1 MNMDIIDQFKTY
13 ISNSFGESPKVLCMG
28 DAELSA
34 LPLMLRANYS
44 FYNSTLLGFEIVLL
58 VTKDAGHIT
67 PMQME
72 RNAQMLEKKFG
83 KFVVHVIERMEAY
96 NVGRL
101 IARRVNFV
109 IPGKQAFIPQMLT
122 HISKPKVEKKPTEQ
136 ILPIAQVIILR
147 QLLKHDIE
155 GKTSYEL
162 VDTLS
167 SSYPTIN
174 RAVNWLAEHE
184 IISMEGL
191 GEKVVRFNI
200 NLLEQALN
208 VCTSPIKRIIYT
220 DAKVKGTTA
229 GVNALAQYTMINE
242 DEKQCYAMTLE
253 QLKTLNIQTDTK
265 FGDVRIEIWRYNPQ
279 LLTDTDIADPLSV
292 YFSLK
297 ENQDERIQ
305 IELEHL
311 INEKS
316 WLEA

>member
-1 MNMDIIDQFKTY
+1 MDIIDQFKTY
-13 ISNSFGESPKVLCMG
+13 ISKSFGKSSEVLIMG

-34 LPLMLRANYS
+34 LPLMLRANYD
-44 FYNSTLLGFEIVLL
+44 FYNSTLLGIEIVLL
-58 VTKDAGHIT
+58 VTKDAEHMT

-72 RNAQMLEKKFG
+72 RNAQMLEKHFG
-83 KFVVHVIERMEAY
+83 KFVVHIIERMEAY

-122 HISKPKVEKKPTEQ
+122 HITKPKAEKKPTEQ
-136 ILPIAQVIILR
+136 ILPFAQVMILR
-147 QLLKHDIE
+147 QLLKHDLE

-162 VDTLS
+162 VETLS

-174 RAVNWLAEHE
+174 RAVNWLDEHGV
-184 IISMEGL
+184 ILMEGV
-191 GEKVVRFNI
+191 GEKTVRFNN
-200 NLLEQALN
+200 NLLEEALN
-208 VCTSPIKRIIYT
+208 VCTSPIKRVVYT
-220 DAKVKGTTA
+220 DAKVKGIIA
-229 GVNALAQYTMINE
+229 SVNALAQYTMINE
-242 DEKQCYAMTLE
+242 DERQCYAMTAE
-253 QLKTLNIQTDTK
+253 QVKALNIQTDNR
-265 FGDVRIEIWRYNPQ
+265 FGDTCIEVWRYNPK
-279 LLTDTDIADPLSV
+279 LLTDTGIADPLSV

-297 ENQDERIQ
+297 DNQDERIQ